1 MAVTRRFADIDLSR
15 LPALPEPP
23 GFDSLYLARMVDA
36 AARLNA
42 AGIPYDVTGLVT
54 DTVAILQTS
63 GAYREAL
70 NFSAVYDAVR
80 SVFLAT
86 AEGPAL
92 DHLGASQVPPLDR
105 KVIVQATDT
114 VAAVLEADDDFR
126 ARIQLAPE
134 ALSTCGPEGAYL
146 FYALDVEGVKAA
158 AVYGP
163 MRFGGTIGAPFVPP
177 GEIRVPIVA
186 STGDG
191 AASPELVAAVQ
202 AALSADTRR
211 PLADFVTVSA
221 AEIVPYRIEAVLYVG
236 PGADRDVV
244 KAAAE
249 KRLAA
254 QAARQHKPGAAQLRQ
269 MLYGQA
275 YVPDATGAVVVEE
288 VDLIAPAADVNA
300 GAIGPATPAAAYR
313 APYCTEIVVR
323 VELADG

>member
-23 GFDSLYLARMVDA
+23 SFDTIYAARMVEV
-36 AARLNA
+36 AARLVA
-42 AGIPYDVTGLVT
+42 AGIPYDVTGLIT
-54 DTVAILQTS
+54 DTVAIIQRQ

-70 NFSAVYDAVR
+70 AFGAVYDAVR

-86 AEGPAL
+86 APGAAL
-92 DHLGASQVPPLDR
+92 DHLGATQVPPVDR
-105 KVIVQATDT
+105 KVVVPATT
-114 VAAVLEADDDFR
+114 TAAAVMEADDDFR

-146 FYALDVEGVKAA
+146 FFALDVDGVKTAS
-158 AVYGP
+158 VYGP
-163 MRFGGTIGAPFVPP
+163 MSFGGTRAAPFVPP
-177 GEIRVPIVA
+177 GEVRVPIVA
-186 STGDG
+186 AAGDG
-191 AASPELVAAVQ
+191 TAGPDLVATVQ
-202 AALSADTRR
+202 AALSADNRR
-211 PLADFVTVSA
+211 PLADFVTVTA

-236 PGADRDVV
+236 PGADRGVV

-254 QAARQHKPGAAQLRQ
+254 QALRQHRPGAAQLRR

-275 YVPDATGAVVVEE
+275 FVPDASGAIVVED

-300 GAIGPATPAAAYR
+300 EPITAATPVAAYR

-323 VELADG
+323 VEVADG